1 MNELKLKIV
10 IIYSGQ
16 TRIKNVLY
24 KIYSVCLKLMNP
36 SLFQIEIYMFN
47 RFSKA
52 H

>member
-16 TRIKNVLY
+16 TRIKNVLDT
-24 KIYSVCLKLMNP
+24 IYRVCLKLMNP
-36 SLFQIEIYMFN
+36 SLFQVEIYLFN
-47 RFSKA
+47 RFFKA